1 MQRSRHV
8 LDMDARSS
16 RIVAAG
22 LETDTIII
30 QAPMSTITGTGR
42 PLDEAAIDEL
52 EKMLSIPLDSLVLK
66 VLELDH
72 YSDLLTV
79 LPWENRCKVA
89 VVMLM
94 AVQASGEGLIDV
106 RQIV

>member
-1 MQRSRHV
+1 
-8 LDMDARSS
+8 
-16 RIVAAG
+16 
-22 LETDTIII
+22 
-30 QAPMSTITGTGR
+30 MSTITGTGR

-79 LPWENRCKVA
+79 LPWENRYQVA

-94 AVQASGEGLIDV
+94 AVQASGKGLIDV
-106 RQIV
+106 LQIV